1 MGCGLDSVINSW
13 AGCSI
18 APVLLALPTTDSDWR
33 WLAGGMGLLVLYL
46 LASAAT
52 EMGTRRPIGGR
63 SPKHPSRDDSPSA
76 GDRESSVP
84 PQP

>member
-1 MGCGLDSVINSW
+1 MNYGS
-13 AGCSI
+13 GCSI
-18 APVLLALPTTDSDWR
+18 EPALLALPTTDSDWR

-52 EMGTRRPIGGR
+52 EMGTRRPIGWR
-63 SPKHPSRDDSPSA
+63 SPKHPSRDAAPSA
-76 GDRESSVP
+76 GDQESSVP